1 MKIIAHRGNDEVH
14 KENTLEAILNS
25 LKQTYIDGVEIDIRM
40 TKDYQFVIHHDPF
53 YAGYYIEKTRLNILQ
68 KKGLNSLEE
77 VLEKIN
83 SNKILLIEIKEEK
96 KNNKLLLIK
105 LNKILKKYNLNYY
118 LCSFNYD
125 LLKTLKQKYPKYKI
139 GLIIGIKLNTNHLNN
154 NFDFN
159 SVNYRH
165 IEKVPKKETFA
176 WTINNKETFNK
187 VKNKANIITDKS
199 KEIYEFINETSPD

>member
-25 LKQTYIDGVEIDIRM
+25 LKQTYIDGIEIDIRM
-40 TKDYQFVIHHDPF
+40 TKDYHFVIHHDPF
-53 YAGYYIEKTRLNILQ
+53 YAGYYIEKTSLKVLQ

-77 VLEKIN
+77 VLEKID
-83 SNKILLIEIKEEK
+83 SKKILLIEIKEENK
-96 KNNKLLLIK
+96 NKLLLIK

-187 VKNKANIITDKS
+187 VKNKGNIITDKG
-199 KEIYEFINETSPD
+199 KEIYEFINETSQA